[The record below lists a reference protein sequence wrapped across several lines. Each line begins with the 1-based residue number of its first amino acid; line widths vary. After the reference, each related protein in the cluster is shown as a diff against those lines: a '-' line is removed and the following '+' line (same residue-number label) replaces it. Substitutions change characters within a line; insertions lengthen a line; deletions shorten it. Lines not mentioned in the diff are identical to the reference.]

1 MDEAAAKIA
10 WLPLRAGIGPI
21 ARHLGYPTENARLRI
36 IRYVKARRIRMRY
49 RTDEG
54 LLVYATGHGEIDWS
68 DESIELCLDNLIETD
83 LLPAPGRPERLE
95 ERARQPADRAIAYL
109 ITGYLV
115 EWGDWTPEMI
125 REREQA
131 ETDLGQ
137 AISEGVPAWGWHP
150 LERRRKRIPSDHFR
164 AEMIERKEVLPVSVT
179 RLLKVVARIDG
190 AVGTSPLSRIAE
202 YSGPRWEAIE
212 VDSAALRQAR
222 PRPWTTQAESPAT
235 QSDESAIADPV
246 LAANAPAAEKVVLLP
261 AERQKTK
268 PWVTNEAKQMKK
280 DDEIPADIG
289 ISEFA
294 RELASRM
301 RDAAKI
307 DRSVRPVK
315 WTYLK
320 NHLSEWDLWPVSKIK
335 TPRNS

>member
-164 AEMIERKEVLPVSVT
+164 AEMIERKEVLPVSVAHWP
-179 RLLKVVARIDG
+179 KVVVRIG
-190 AVGTSPLSRIAE
+190 GNVGTSPLSRTAD
-202 YSGPRWEAIE
+202 YRGPRWEAIE
-212 VDSAALRQAR
+212 VDFAALRQAR
-222 PRPWTTQAESPAT
+222 PRPVTTQAEPEPVPPTESQQPSSPKLSVQEPPPEEAE
-235 QSDESAIADPV
+235 QQPDEPQFEGPKKWRPEEVPKWFRHVRTTYPRKPGETKSAYADR
-246 LAANAPAAEKVVLLP
+246 LH
-261 AERQKTK
+261 
-268 PWVTNEAKQMKK
+268 KQMTK
-280 DDEIPADIG
+280 DFDENPPW
-289 ISEFA
+289 S
-294 RELASRM
+294 
-301 RDAAKI
+301 DAET
-307 DRSVRPVK
+307 VRRRLNDPD
-315 WTYLK
+315 YA
-320 NHLSEWDLWPVSKIK
+320 
-335 TPRNS
+335 